1 MKISTGNPL
10 SKIQNLLRLESK
22 DVTIIIFY
30 GLVMALL
37 SLIVPVAIS
46 SLVNTVAFGVFLQ
59 PVLVLTFIVFVAYIF
74 LTVLTAMQTI
84 LAEMIQRRFFARSAI
99 GIANRMPFINRDIL
113 DDYYPPEL
121 VNRFFDTM
129 TVQKGL
135 ITLMLEAIPGFLGA
149 MVGLFII
156 ALYHPYFLVFD
167 IIILL
172 ITVPLLG
179 YYLGRNAYNAKMDE
193 STAKY
198 KVAAWLQ
205 DISRHNLTF
214 RTVRGFD
221 YAMDRNENNVNEYLS
236 SRAKYFKFWMRQFVG
251 FLGLKTIGSSFFL
264 GLGGYLVIQ
273 RELTLGQLV
282 AAEIIVLTIIDNLTK
297 FGKYLEVYYDV
308 SAAIVKLTKLEEI
321 PLVERRKGL
330 NPDVQGALSIMVQNL
345 SLEDSSGNDFVSNLS
360 FKIPS
365 GKILGITGDNP
376 IGAALIIDAIAG
388 LREPAGG
395 IIQLQEFDQRD
406 LDEEF
411 LRSKIVLL
419 RGNEIF
425 EGSLIENVQLRNDCP
440 ETMVRDALERVGLNG
455 NLTKNLNTGLTD
467 HLQTYGSELN
477 PTTAHQVTAAR
488 AILQRPGILLVDE
501 FFDDMADY
509 GLENMKS
516 LMKEMKRKT
525 TMIIVTYNPDILALC
540 DSVLMFRN
548 LSYKISTSPARGKRV
563 R

>member
-221 YAMDRNENNVNEYLS
+221 YAMDRNEKNVNEYLS

>member
-205 DISRHNLTF
+205 DISRYNLTF
-214 RTVRGFD
+214 RT
-221 YAMDRNENNVNEYLS
+221 
-236 SRAKYFKFWMRQFVG
+236 
-251 FLGLKTIGSSFFL
+251 
-264 GLGGYLVIQ
+264 
-273 RELTLGQLV
+273 
-282 AAEIIVLTIIDNLTK
+282 
-297 FGKYLEVYYDV
+297 
-308 SAAIVKLTKLEEI
+308 
-321 PLVERRKGL
+321 
-330 NPDVQGALSIMVQNL
+330 
-345 SLEDSSGNDFVSNLS
+345 
-360 FKIPS
+360 
-365 GKILGITGDNP
+365 
-376 IGAALIIDAIAG
+376 
-388 LREPAGG
+388 
-395 IIQLQEFDQRD
+395 
-406 LDEEF
+406 
-411 LRSKIVLL
+411 
-419 RGNEIF
+419 
-425 EGSLIENVQLRNDCP
+425 
-440 ETMVRDALERVGLNG
+440 
-455 NLTKNLNTGLTD
+455 
-467 HLQTYGSELN
+467 
-477 PTTAHQVTAAR
+477 
-488 AILQRPGILLVDE
+488 
-501 FFDDMADY
+501 
-509 GLENMKS
+509 
-516 LMKEMKRKT
+516 
-525 TMIIVTYNPDILALC
+525 
-540 DSVLMFRN
+540 
-548 LSYKISTSPARGKRV
+548 
-563 R
+563 

>member
-1 MKISTGNPL
+1 
-10 SKIQNLLRLESK
+10 
-22 DVTIIIFY
+22 
-30 GLVMALL
+30 
-37 SLIVPVAIS
+37 
-46 SLVNTVAFGVFLQ
+46 
-59 PVLVLTFIVFVAYIF
+59 
-74 LTVLTAMQTI
+74 
-84 LAEMIQRRFFARSAI
+84 
-99 GIANRMPFINRDIL
+99 
-113 DDYYPPEL
+113 
-121 VNRFFDTM
+121 
-129 TVQKGL
+129 
-135 ITLMLEAIPGFLGA
+135 
-149 MVGLFII
+149 
-156 ALYHPYFLVFD
+156 
-167 IIILL
+167 
-172 ITVPLLG
+172 
-179 YYLGRNAYNAKMDE
+179 
-193 STAKY
+193 
-198 KVAAWLQ
+198 
-205 DISRHNLTF
+205 
-214 RTVRGFD
+214 
-221 YAMDRNENNVNEYLS
+221 
-236 SRAKYFKFWMRQFVG
+236 
-251 FLGLKTIGSSFFL
+251 
-264 GLGGYLVIQ
+264 GYLVIQ